1 MAIPWKESWVQ
12 LNTNGAVKM
21 ETNNA
26 TSEGV
31 LRDHESKSILGF
43 NICLGKC
50 STDSIEIVIVIQ
62 DSLRNSSNAALIM
75 CIHQLL
81 TNIGQWFLNYVPREE
96 NKDID
101 YITEMTFDK
110 DEGLILFEE
119 VSLEISFTLN

>member
-26 TSEGV
+26 TSKRV
-31 LRDHESKSILGF
+31 LRDHED
-43 NICLGKC
+43 N
-50 STDSIEIVIVIQ
+50 IEIVIVIQ
-62 DSLRNSSNAALIM
+62 DSLKNSSNAALIM

-119 VSLEISFTLN
+119 VSLEISFALN